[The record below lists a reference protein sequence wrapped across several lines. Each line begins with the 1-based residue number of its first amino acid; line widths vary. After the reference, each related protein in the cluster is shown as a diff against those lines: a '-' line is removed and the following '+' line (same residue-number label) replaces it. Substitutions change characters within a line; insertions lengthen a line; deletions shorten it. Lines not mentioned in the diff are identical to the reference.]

1 MDYAQRIRDLREDKD
16 LIQDA
21 ISKLLNTSQS
31 YYAQYEN
38 RKRPLPLEHL
48 ITLCKFYNVS
58 SDYILGFTNNPKPLP
73 KDWLYDFVWT
83 FLWNIKEE

>member
-16 LIQDA
+16 LTQADIA
-21 ISKLLNTSQS
+21 NILNTSQS

-38 RKRPLPLEHL
+38 KKRPLPINHL

-58 SDYILGFTNNPKPLP
+58 SDYILGFTNTLLTLP
-73 KDWLYDFVWT
+73 KD
-83 FLWNIKEE
+83 